1 MISIESAKEYFDCHL
16 LGEFFLESGEQ
27 LMLSAVKMAANDV
40 NSQLSAPPCE
50 DSADYIAAVCEQ
62 AVFLLVHK
70 DELTQKQTLL
80 SETIEGL
87 GSRTYA
93 APQNDIPPMLSPRA
107 ELFIENINFKNSSG
121 TVRFGRG

>member
-1 MISIESAKEYFDCHL
+1 
-16 LGEFFLESGEQ
+16 
-27 LMLSAVKMAANDV
+27 MLSAVKMAANDV
-40 NSQLSAPPCE
+40 NSQLDSPPVE

-70 DELTQKQTLL
+70 DDLTQKQTLL
-80 SETIEGL
+80 SETIDGL

-93 APQNDIPPMLSPRA
+93 APQNNIPPMLSPRA